1 MKKFRIVKI
10 TETNDLGDNKINYI
24 IQKKLWFLW
33 YDYKIARVNYVGLAM
48 RSTVKKEKILF
59 DNYDYVKR
67 VCDVLNLYEGFVY
80 KRNKIKICCYLSCE
94 KIFYY
99 IHQNTFTFVSFK
111 LYNSIS
117 SICQTIDSY
126 NKKIKKTVIE

>member
-59 DNYDYVKR
+59 LFNYCFCYFFIIR
-67 VCDVLNLYEGFVY
+67 VNGLT
-80 KRNKIKICCYLSCE
+80 
-94 KIFYY
+94 
-99 IHQNTFTFVSFK
+99 NTRDR
-111 LYNSIS
+111 I
-117 SICQTIDSY
+117 I
-126 NKKIKKTVIE
+126 